1 MKEYIVRIPEA
12 EVETISQVLEK
23 FGAEI
28 TPSPGSNKKG
38 SEKKKSAAKK
48 KAIVGKKKR
57 KIDHTYLFG
66 KWKNFD
72 IDPVKLREESW

>member
-12 EVETISQVLEK
+12 EIEMISQVLKK

-28 TPSPGSNKKG
+28 NPSPISKRKKV
-38 SEKKKSAAKK
+38 AKK
-48 KAIVGKKKR
+48 KITMKEEGEKR
-57 KIDHTYLFG
+57 KQKIDHTYLFG

-72 IDPVKLREESW
+72 IDPVKLREKSW

>member
-12 EVETISQVLEK
+12 EIEMISQVLER

-28 TPSPGSNKKG
+28 NPSPISKKV
-38 SEKKKSAAKK
+38 AKK
-48 KAIVGKKKR
+48 KTTMKEEGEKR
-57 KIDHTYLFG
+57 KQKIDHTYLFG

-72 IDPVKLREESW
+72 IDPVKLREKSW